1 MPEQN
6 SVQTIQKI
14 SKVWSSKRESQIAV
28 RIHYQVRV
36 EGGCKIYKLAQVEE
50 LD

>member
-6 SVQTIQKI
+6 PIQTIQKI
-14 SKVWSSKRESQIAV
+14 SKVWSSKRECQIAV
-28 RIHYQVRV
+28 RIQYEMRV
-36 EGGCKIYKLAQVEE
+36 EDGCTIYKIGKVEE